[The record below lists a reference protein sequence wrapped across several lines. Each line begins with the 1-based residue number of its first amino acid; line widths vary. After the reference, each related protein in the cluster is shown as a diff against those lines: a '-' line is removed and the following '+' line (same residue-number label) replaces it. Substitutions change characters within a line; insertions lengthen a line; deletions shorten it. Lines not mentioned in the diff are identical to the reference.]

1 MFNFLFSAVSGDV
14 FTGLA
19 GEDNLLG
26 SLLWNHSMTGFY
38 LVIAI
43 AIVAAYFIGN
53 ISPATIIGRAM
64 GVDIKK
70 EGSGNAGTTN
80 VARTLGVKAA
90 IGTLLVDVCKGA
102 VTVLLARIVGGD
114 FLAMMV
120 VMPVVLGHI
129 WPVVLKFKGGKGV
142 ATAFGAL
149 AMLHPVIGFGELAIV
164 VAGALISR
172 RMSVGSFAG
181 CIGLPIMSYI
191 FMPAF
196 FLDGLCLGII
206 VLFKH
211 RTNIVRVIKGEEPAI
226 SFGRARKGEN
236 K

>member
-1 MFNFLFSAVSGDV
+1 MFNFLFSAISGDS
-14 FTGLA
+14 FSDLA
-19 GEDNLLG
+19 KEDNFLG
-26 SLLWNHSMTGFY
+26 LLLWNHSMTGFY
-38 LVIAI
+38 LVILG

-53 ISPATIIGRAM
+53 ISPATLIGRAM

-90 IGTLLVDVCKGA
+90 VGTLAVDVCKGA
-102 VTVLLARIVGGD
+102 VTVLLARIIGGD

-149 AMLHPVIGFGELAIV
+149 AMLHPVIGFGELAV
-164 VAGALISR
+164 VIAGVLISR
-172 RMSVGSFAG
+172 RMSVGSLVG
-181 CIGLPIMSYI
+181 CVGLPIISYI

-196 FLDGLCLGII
+196 FLDGLCLGSI

-211 RTNIVRVIKGEEPAI
+211 RTNIVRVIKGEEPVI
-226 SFGRARKGEN
+226 SFGHAKKGED